1 MQAHTRRQEA
11 QRLDPAAWPQS
22 NAILNKLSAFAFE
35 GKRGTVA
42 ARHMPPPPL
51 HGREAP
57 LRAMHAF
64 VCIVARDLR
73 KISVCY

>member
-1 MQAHTRRQEA
+1 M
-11 QRLDPAAWPQS
+11 
-22 NAILNKLSAFAFE
+22 NKLSAFAF
-35 GKRGTVA
+35 GCKCGTFA

-57 LRAMHAF
+57 LRALHAF
-64 VCIVARDLR
+64 VCVVARDLR